1 MKIGFIF
8 ECPRGGPDQQVIE
21 YLATQIAPNVEIV
34 NRFTNTNKPQL
45 IQQCG
50 IQASALLQQGCER
63 VIIVWDLMPR
73 WGDAT
78 KRPLCVNDVATVHS
92 ALKKARMDDE
102 RIRLLC
108 ISAMLEAL
116 LIADERALNKLLSRP
131 TRAAK
136 CARKKNPDRLPDP
149 KGELMD
155 FYKEHGREYASLTDA
170 LKIVQALGDFNRLNK
185 ISSFQRLSQLV
196 GEPDFICATYRVFLP
211 RFAHAFSC
219 ADFSTPPRVRQ
230 CAICVANSLH
240 YARVVPETR
249 AHRADASGESLGH
262 HNRTNSS

>member
-1 MKIGFIF
+1 M
-8 ECPRGGPDQQVIE
+8 
-21 YLATQIAPNVEIV
+21 
-34 NRFTNTNKPQL
+34 
-45 IQQCG
+45 
-50 IQASALLQQGCER
+50 QQGCER

-78 KRPLCVNDVATVHS
+78 KRPLCVHDVAAVHG

-102 RIRLLC
+102 RVRLLC

-149 KGELMD
+149 KGELMG

-170 LKIVQALGDFNRLNK
+170 LKIVQALEDFNRLRK
-185 ISSFQRLSQLV
+185 IPSFTRLEKLV
-196 GEPDFICATYRVFLP
+196 AQNE
-211 RFAHAFSC
+211 FSC
-219 ADFSTPPRVRQ
+219 
-230 CAICVANSLH
+230 
-240 YARVVPETR
+240 TR
-249 AHRADASGESLGH
+249 S
-262 HNRTNSS
+262 